1 MTNIKKYIKIID
13 TVNDHLEIFNKVFKV
28 KPKTTC
34 LECGHKIELKDSKLN
49 LYDNQWH
56 ICEECEEEI
65 NLKLQCFNNDVEA
78 GINYDLSNQ
87 YERK

>member
-1 MTNIKKYIKIID
+1 MTEIKEYIKIIN
-13 TVNDHLEIFNKVFKV
+13 TVTNHLETFNKIFKV

-34 LECGHKIELKDSKLN
+34 LECGKEAKLN
-49 LYDNQWH
+49 LCDNQWH

-78 GINYDLSNQ
+78 GINHNLSN
-87 YERK
+87 Y

>member
-1 MTNIKKYIKIID
+1 MTNRKEYIKIID
-13 TVNDHLEIFNKVFKV
+13 TGNNHLETFNEIFKV

-34 LECGHKIELKDSKLN
+34 LECSKEIKLKDSKLN

-65 NLKLQCFNNDVEA
+65 NLKLQCFNNDIEA
-78 GINYDLSNQ
+78 GINHNLRNW
-87 YERK
+87 